1 MEENYLKEKV
11 FSSFIWRFAEKF
23 GAQIVSFAVSVIL
36 ARLIEPS
43 EYGTIALVLV
53 FTNILQVFI
62 DGGLGNALIQKK
74 DADEVDF
81 STVFFYNL
89 VMCFGLYVLMFFGAP
104 LIAQFYNNDSLV
116 SVIRVLSLALV
127 ISGFKNIQKAYITKK
142 MQFKTLFF
150 ATLGGTIGSAVL
162 GIIMAYC
169 GYGIWALVAQ
179 ILFNDAVDAI
189 IIWFTVDWRPKLLFS
204 FERMKGLFSYG
215 GKLLLSSLVDTL
227 YNNLTQLL
235 VGTLYTS
242 ADLAYYN
249 KGKQFPQ
256 LIISNINSSIDTVLL
271 PAMSVIQDEKKRV
284 KAMTQR
290 AISVNSYII
299 WPMMVG
305 LAVVANP
312 LVSIILTDKWLAC
325 VPYMRVFCLTLVF
338 YPIHTANLNAMKALG
353 RSDLFLGLSIIK
365 KIIGVLILAVAV
377 QFGVFAMAL
386 AGLISSI
393 IETFIN
399 AYPNRKL
406 LGYTYWEQM
415 KDVVPSA
422 LLAIG
427 MGGVIYLLK
436 FFMFNNLITLIVQV
450 IVGGIIYILGSM
462 VFKFDNLGYL
472 WSIVKKIRKKENE
485 NE

>member
-1 MEENYLKEKV
+1 MKEKV

>member
-116 SVIRVLSLALV
+116 LVIRVLSLALV

-256 LIISNINSSIDTVLL
+256 LIIANINSSIDTVLL

>member
-23 GAQIVSFAVSVIL
+23 GAQIVSFVVSVIL

-271 PAMSVIQDEKKRV
+271 PAMSVVQDEKKRV

-299 WPMMVG
+299 WPMMIG
-305 LAVVANP
+305 LAVVAKP

-427 MGGVIYLLK
+427 MGVVRYLLK

-450 IVGGIIYILGSM
+450 VVGGIIYILGSM

>member
-23 GAQIVSFAVSVIL
+23 GAQIVSFVVSVIL

-271 PAMSVIQDEKKRV
+271 PAMSVVQDEKKRV

-305 LAVVANP
+305 LAVVAKP

-450 IVGGIIYILGSM
+450 VVGGIIYILGSM

>member
-1 MEENYLKEKV
+1 MKEKV

-23 GAQIVSFAVSVIL
+23 GAQIVSFVVSVIL

-271 PAMSVIQDEKKRV
+271 PAMSVVQDEKKRV

-305 LAVVANP
+305 LAVVAKP

-436 FFMFNNLITLIVQV
+436 FLMFNNLITLIVQV

-472 WSIVKKIRKKENE
+472 WSIVKKIRKKENK

>member
-23 GAQIVSFAVSVIL
+23 GAQIVSFVVSVIL

-271 PAMSVIQDEKKRV
+271 PAMSVVQDEKKRV

-305 LAVVANP
+305 LAVVAKP

-436 FFMFNNLITLIVQV
+436 FLMFNNLITLIVQV

-472 WSIVKKIRKKENE
+472 WSIVKKIRKKENK

>member
-23 GAQIVSFAVSVIL
+23 GAQIVSFVVSVIL

-271 PAMSVIQDEKKRV
+271 PAMSVVQDEKKRV

-299 WPMMVG
+299 WPMMIG
-305 LAVVANP
+305 LAVVAKP

-450 IVGGIIYILGSM
+450 VVGGIIYILGSM

>member
-11 FSSFIWRFAEKF
+11 LSSFIWRFAEKF
-23 GAQIVSFAVSVIL
+23 GAQIVSFVVSVIL
-36 ARLIEPS
+36 ARLIDPS

-104 LIAQFYNNDSLV
+104 LIAQFYNNDRLV
-116 SVIRVLSLALV
+116 LVIRVLSLALV

-204 FERMKGLFSYG
+204 FERMKSLFSYG

-271 PAMSVIQDEKKRV
+271 PAMSVVQDEKKRV

-305 LAVVANP
+305 LAVIAEP

-365 KIIGVLILAVAV
+365 KIIGVLILAIAV
-377 QFGVFAMAL
+377 RFGVFAMAM
-386 AGLISSI
+386 AGLISSV

-399 AYPNRKL
+399 AYPNCKL

-436 FFMFNNLITLIVQV
+436 YLMLNNLITLIVQV
-450 IVGGIIYILGSM
+450 VVGGIIYIFGSM

-472 WSIVKKIRKKENE
+472 WSIVKKIRKKEKL
-485 NE
+485 